1 MYLETYL
8 RLWNH
13 IHEQNHD
20 DILKNI
26 ILESHA
32 VHLRNLI
39 EFFNRENNCIT
50 TDTIFTGNL
59 DMSYDDS
66 RYKAKQ
72 VINKTIDHLTKERY
86 TWNQTEKDLTIQ
98 FGYLIHIMYQT
109 IMASRIIKCV
119 DMLLQEAH
127 VKPELIEDL
136 HNEKIQK
143 QLKELANLC
152 DELREV
158 K

>member
-1 MYLETYL
+1 MELQELLKKKRNIFNHLLYEFQMYLETYL

-66 RYKAKQ
+66 RYKARSS
-72 VINKTIDHLTKERY
+72 NKRKIHLEPDRKRSYHSIWISDTY
-86 TWNQTEKDLTIQ
+86 NVSDNHG
-98 FGYLIHIMYQT
+98 F
-109 IMASRIIKCV
+109 
-119 DMLLQEAH
+119 
-127 VKPELIEDL
+127 
-136 HNEKIQK
+136 
-143 QLKELANLC
+143 
-152 DELREV
+152 
-158 K
+158 